1 MADPASYRPRP
12 GEIPTSPG
20 VYRFR
25 DTHGRVIYVG
35 KAKSLRS
42 RLSSYFQNPAQLHPR
57 TRQMVNTGASV
68 EWTVVNTEVEA
79 LQLEYAWIKEFD
91 PRFNVKYRDD
101 KSYPYLAV
109 TWAEE
114 VPRAMVMRG
123 AKRKG
128 NRYYGPFAQAWA
140 IRETLDLAT
149 RVFPIRTC
157 SKGVY
162 NRAAAAGRPCLLGYI
177 DKCSA
182 PCVGA
187 VTPEQHREIVDDFC
201 RFMSGDTAG
210 LLRDLRGRMEQA
222 AADLDF
228 ENAARLR
235 DDLGALE
242 KVLEKSAVVFN
253 ETVDADL
260 FGIADDELEAAV
272 QVFHVRGGRIR
283 GQRGW
288 VVDKEDHPTAEAIEH
303 LLRQFYGTGDEEIPR
318 EVLVSTDPTD
328 HEVLTEWLS
337 SMRGSQVTIRTP
349 ERGDKATLL
358 RTVIRNAEESL
369 ARHKMS
375 RAGDLTARS
384 AALAELEEALGLAE
398 APLRIEC
405 YDISHTQGEN
415 SVGSMVVF
423 EDGLP
428 RKSEYRRFIV
438 REPADDTRAMAEVL
452 TRRFRHGT
460 SSPEGDDLSDG
471 PRQGASDGAGDST
484 SPRPAKRFAYPPQL
498 IVVDGGLPQVNSAR
512 AALDAAGAEDIAVV
526 GLAKRLEEVWVP
538 GDDFPLVLPRSS
550 DALFLLQRL
559 RDEAHRFAIT
569 FHRQRRSKAMTASEL
584 DTVPGLG
591 PARRRALLEAFGTVR
606 AIRAATP
613 EELAAVPGI
622 GPGLAR
628 TVQEHLSGSTATPAV
643 NVTTGEVLD

>member
-25 DTHGRVIYVG
+25 DAHGRVIYVG

-187 VTPEQHREIVDDFC
+187 VTPEQHREIVNDFC

-628 TVQEHLSGSTATPAV
+628 TVQEHLSGSTAAPAV

>member
-25 DTHGRVIYVG
+25 DAHGRVIYVG

-42 RLSSYFQNPAQLHPR
+42 RLSSYFQNPQQLHPR
-57 TRQMVNTGASV
+57 TRQMVRTGASV

-101 KSYPYLAV
+101 KSYPYLAI
-109 TWAEE
+109 TWSEE
-114 VPRAMVMRG
+114 IPRAMVMRG
-123 AKRKG
+123 AKRRG
-128 NRYYGPFAQAWA
+128 NRYFGPYAQAWA

-149 RVFPIRTC
+149 RVFPVRTC

-162 NRAAAAGRPCLLGYI
+162 QRAKAADRPCLLGYI

-182 PCVGA
+182 PCVGRIS
-187 VTPEQHREIVDDFC
+187 PEEHRQLVDDFC
-201 RFMSGDTAG
+201 RFLAGDG
-210 LLRDLRGRMEQA
+210 GRMLRGLRRRMEQA
-222 AADLDF
+222 AQELDF
-228 ENAARLR
+228 ESAARLR
-235 DDLGALE
+235 DDIAALE
-242 KVLEKSAVVFN
+242 KVMEKSAVVFD
-253 ETVDADL
+253 ESVDADVL
-260 FGIADDELEAAV
+260 GVADDELEAAV

-288 VVDKEDHPTAEAIEH
+288 VLEKEDHPTDEALAH
-303 LLRQFYGTGDEEIPR
+303 LVRQFYGDDPADLPR
-318 EVLVSTDPTD
+318 EVLLSAEPAQAELLAD
-328 HEVLTEWLS
+328 WLS
-337 SMRGSQVTIRTP
+337 GLAGRRVQVRVP
-349 ERGDKATLL
+349 ERGDKATLV
-358 RTVIRNAEESL
+358 RTVVRNAEESL
-369 ARHKMS
+369 ARHKLS
-375 RAGDLTARS
+375 RAGDLTTRS
-384 AALAELEEALGLAE
+384 RALAELEEALALAE

-428 RKSEYRRFIV
+428 RSSEYRRFII
-438 REPADDTRAMAEVL
+438 REPADDTRAMSEVL
-452 TRRFRHGT
+452 TRRFRHGRGR
-460 SSPEGDDLSDG
+460 PQGDEL
-471 PRQGASDGAGDST
+471 AGDV
-484 SPRPAKRFAYPPQL
+484 PADRGSERFAYPPQL
-498 IVVDGGLPQVNSAR
+498 VVVDGGLPQVRAAR
-512 AALDAAGAEDIAVV
+512 TALDAAGAGDVPVV
-526 GLAKRLEEVWVP
+526 GLAKRLEELWLP
-538 GDDFPLVLPRSS
+538 DDEYPVVLPRTS

-569 FHRQRRSKAMTASEL
+569 FHRKRRSKAMTASAL

-591 PARRRALLEAFGTVR
+591 PARRAALLEQFGTVR
-606 AIRAATP
+606 AIRAASP
-613 EELAAVPGI
+613 EELAAVKGI
-622 GPGLAR
+622 GPRLAA
-628 TVQEHLSGSTATPAV
+628 VVHEHLRSEEPAPAV